1 MGIIVRLKDM
11 VNINPAWWN
20 ILGIVLV
27 FLSAGH
33 FSALVLYAT
42 IDSNNPNSWL
52 HAFIIVQ
59 SWDGQEVHADELPV
73 GSKYIV
79 SLYYA
84 LMQISTVGYGDIYPK
99 VPLP

>member
-1 MGIIVRLKDM
+1 MRLFKLIRLRRAMGIIVRLKDM

-73 GSKYIV
+73 GSRCGASAACELK
-79 SLYYA
+79 
-84 LMQISTVGYGDIYPK
+84 
-99 VPLP
+99 